1 MMQSLR
7 LAINLVNLPIAVWYG
22 LLFYGSSLGA
32 GPYPTTPIL
41 VLLCK
46 LVAVACVV
54 LFVASII
61 SLLKHSI
68 TALTLLKAS
77 STLLVLGI
85 LDMRLRDIIYLI
97 DSGPNYFWYTVLFV
111 GQFLFWLVW
120 WGLNMAQRRKRAVE
134 PVAAPASTR

>member
-1 MMQSLR
+1 M
-7 LAINLVNLPIAVWYG
+7 
-22 LLFYGSSLGA
+22 
-32 GPYPTTPIL
+32 
-41 VLLCK
+41 
-46 LVAVACVV
+46 V